1 MTGRGHL
8 TQAHT
13 AGAHTQGH
21 VHLTH
26 KAVPPT
32 PDTLAHTP
40 THTGL
45 APASVIGNRP
55 TTSQTNTKPQN
66 LLSVSTL
73 QAGTGLQVT
82 VLLSAPC
89 TTNSKTLPQPLEAA
103 QATD

>member
-8 TQAHT
+8 TQART
-13 AGAHTQGH
+13 AGAHTHGH

-32 PDTLAHTP
+32 PDTLACTP
-40 THTGL
+40 TYTGL

-89 TTNSKTLPQPLEAA
+89 TTNSKTLP
-103 QATD
+103 